1 MSGFFQSI
9 WAWLVEFYDL
19 NIDRWLLVGWT
30 VLAVL
35 TIIATIGMILK
46 LLKSNKGL
54 LP

>member
-1 MSGFFQSI
+1 MPDFLQNLWEWF
-9 WAWLVEFYDL
+9 VEFYDL
-19 NIDRWLLVGWT
+19 NIDRWLLVGWS

-46 LLKSNKGL
+46 LVKSNKGL